1 MGTVLLLPFH
11 LIDLY
16 FFFLS
21 DFYGWDIEII
31 LNRNGKSW
39 TSLFCF
45 WIQKKIFQLFTTKYD
60 VSSEK
65 AMVPYSSTL
74 AWKIPWAE
82 ESGRLHSMGLPR
94 VGHDCVFLGLSWNSV
109 DSVYL
114 SCQIMVSSKCLDNL
128 LSTFFL
134 REAQWPSKSIAVL
147 GSSLDTHSFWH
158 SPLWLSVWKVLILRA
173 QRK

>member
-31 LNRNGKSW
+31 LNRSGKSW

-74 AWKIPWAE
+74 AWKIPRVE

-94 VGHDCVFLGLSWNSV
+94 VGHDCVTSLSLFSFMHWRRKWQPTPVFLPGESQGRQSLVGCRLWGH
-109 DSVYL
+109 
-114 SCQIMVSSKCLDNL
+114 
-128 LSTFFL
+128 T
-134 REAQWPSKSIAVL
+134 E
-147 GSSLDTHSFWH
+147 LDTTE
-158 SPLWLSVWKVLILRA
+158 A
-173 QRK
+173 T